1 MSEIQAVDISVL
13 VIDDQRAMRSIVRQ
27 LLSQIGIDDIH
38 EAQNGEEA
46 LKFLNQPSN
55 EDPDVIICDL
65 HMDKMDGLEFCN
77 LVRRDKE
84 HDIPIIILTGDS
96 DEFLHEVSK
105 QVGAVAVLTK
115 PVSAPELLV
124 HIRTALDRAVSE

>member
-1 MSEIQAVDISVL
+1 MSEIQAGEIRAL

-27 LLSQIGIDDIH
+27 LLSQIGIHDIQ
-38 EAQNGEEA
+38 EARNGEEA
-46 LKFLNQPSN
+46 LKIINQPN
-55 EDPDVIICDL
+55 EEDPDIIICDL

-77 LVRRDKE
+77 QVRRDKE
-84 HDIPIIILTGDS
+84 HDIPIIILTGES

-105 QVGAVAVLTK
+105 QVGAVAVVMK

-124 HIRTALDRAVSE
+124 HIQTALGITVSE

>member
-1 MSEIQAVDISVL
+1 MSEFQADDISVL
-13 VIDDQRAMRSIVRQ
+13 IIDDQRAMRSIVRQ
-27 LLSQIGIDDIH
+27 LLSQIGIHDVQ
-38 EAQNGEEA
+38 ESRNGEKA
-46 LKFLNQPSN
+46 LNRLNDPSN

-96 DEFLHEVSK
+96 DKFLHEVSK
-105 QVGAVAVLTK
+105 QVGAVEVVMK
-115 PVSAPELLV
+115 PVSAPELLEK
-124 HIRTALDRAVSE
+124 IKAALGFAPIE

>member
-1 MSEIQAVDISVL
+1 MSEIQAGEIRAL

-27 LLSQIGIDDIH
+27 LLSQIGIHDIQ

-46 LKFLNQPSN
+46 LEIINQPN
-55 EDPDVIICDL
+55 EEDPDVIICDL

-77 LVRRDKE
+77 QVRRDKE
-84 HDIPIIILTGDS
+84 HDIPIIILTGES

-105 QVGAVAVLTK
+105 QVGAVAVVMK

-124 HIRTALDRAVSE
+124 HIQTALGITVSE

>member
-1 MSEIQAVDISVL
+1 MSEFQAGDISVL

-27 LLSQIGIDDIH
+27 LLSQIGIHDVE
-38 EAQNGEEA
+38 EARNGEKA
-46 LKFLNQPSN
+46 LEILNQPN
-55 EDPDVIICDL
+55 EEDPDIIICDL

-96 DEFLHEVSK
+96 DKFLHEVSK
-105 QVGAVAVLTK
+105 QVGAVAVVMK
-115 PVSAPELLV
+115 PISAPELLE
-124 HIRTALDRAVSE
+124 HIQTALGSTNSE

>member
-1 MSEIQAVDISVL
+1 MSEIQTVDISVL

-27 LLSQIGIDDIH
+27 LLSQIRIDDIH
-38 EAQNGEEA
+38 EARNGEEA
-46 LKFLNQPSN
+46 LEFLNQPSN
-55 EDPDVIICDL
+55 EDPDIIICDL

-77 LVRRDKE
+77 HVRRDKE

-115 PVSAPELLV
+115 PVSAPELQE
-124 HIRTALDRAVSE
+124 HIQTALGRAVGK

>member
-1 MSEIQAVDISVL
+1 MSEIQAVDINVL

-38 EAQNGEEA
+38 EARNGEEA
-46 LKFLNQPSN
+46 LEFLNQPSN

-65 HMDKMDGLEFCN
+65 YMDKMDGLEFCN
-77 LVRRDKE
+77 QVRRDKE
-84 HDIPIIILTGDS
+84 HVIPIIILTGDS
-96 DEFLHEVSK
+96 DALLHEVSK

-115 PVSAPELLV
+115 PVSAPELQE
-124 HIRTALDRAVSE
+124 HIQTAIGFSPSE

>member
-1 MSEIQAVDISVL
+1 MSEIQAGEIRAL
-13 VIDDQRAMRSIVRQ
+13 IIDDQSTMRSIVRQ
-27 LLSQIGIDDIH
+27 LLSQIGIHDIR

-46 LKFLNQPSN
+46 LEIINQPN
-55 EDPDVIICDL
+55 EEDPDIIICDL

-96 DEFLHEVSK
+96 DALLHEVSK

-124 HIRTALDRAVSE
+124 HIRTALGSTIGE

>member
-1 MSEIQAVDISVL
+1 MSEFQAGDISVL
-13 VIDDQRAMRSIVRQ
+13 IIDDQRAMRSIVRQ
-27 LLSQIGIDDIH
+27 LLAQIGIEEIQ
-38 EAQNGEEA
+38 EARNGEEA
-46 LKFLNQPSN
+46 LEFLNQPSN

-96 DEFLHEVSK
+96 DEFLHEVTK
-105 QVGAVAVLTK
+105 QVGAVAVVMK
-115 PVSAPELLV
+115 PVSAPELLE
-124 HIRTALDRAVSE
+124 HIQTALGSTISE

>member
-27 LLSQIGIDDIH
+27 LLSQIGIHDIH
-38 EAQNGEEA
+38 EARNGEEA

-55 EDPDVIICDL
+55 ENPDVIICDL
-65 HMDKMDGLEFCN
+65 YMDKMDGLEFCN
-77 LVRRDKE
+77 QVRRDKE

-96 DEFLHEVSK
+96 DALLHEVSK

-124 HIRTALDRAVSE
+124 HIRTALGRAVGA

>member
-1 MSEIQAVDISVL
+1 MSEFQAGDISVL

-27 LLSQIGIDDIH
+27 LLSQIGIHDVQ
-38 EAQNGEEA
+38 EPRNGEEA

-77 LVRRDKE
+77 QVRRDKE
-84 HDIPIIILTGDS
+84 HVIPIIILTGDS

-105 QVGAVAVLTK
+105 QVGAAAVLTK
-115 PVSAPELLV
+115 PVSAPELQE
-124 HIRTALDRAVSE
+124 HIQTAIGFAPSE

>member
-1 MSEIQAVDISVL
+1 MSEFQAGDIRVL

-27 LLSQIGIDDIH
+27 LLSQIGIHDV
-38 EAQNGEEA
+38 EESRNGEEA
-46 LKFLNQPSN
+46 LKILNQPSN

-77 LVRRDKE
+77 QVRRDKE
-84 HDIPIIILTGDS
+84 HIIPIIILTGDS
-96 DEFLHEVSK
+96 DEFLHEVSR

-115 PVSAPELLV
+115 PVSAPELQE
-124 HIRTALDRAVSE
+124 HIQTAIGFAPSE